1 MPNVGESDELKS
13 ILELC
18 RLQQSEDIADAFKL
32 FRIFGEKSYSGIVV
46 CCPYTK
52 KYISANE
59 VCKAPSRFKADVC
72 VYFFYINEYR
82 FVSIKSENGAMYS
95 IVNHTP
101 RHSNVFQSG
110 YLSNHL
116 DDLDFI
122 VSRMN
127 TQRKEKT
134 SSQDIHIENLGVFTR
149 RRHDTLIDLLMYFT
163 FIGSGSGVSDQ
174 PADSVLVIQDNTMT
188 FFDCVTPTQKKHYAS
203 LLYPRMTLS
212 MRHKQ
217 MPSQPTRVTRKSK
230 DMYDKK
236 MELCKPWIF
245 ECIEK
250 KVVRLK
256 GSLDIR
262 IRGSR

>member
-1 MPNVGESDELKS
+1 MPNVGEEDELKTK
-13 ILELC
+13 LELC

-32 FRIFGEKSYSGIVV
+32 FRIFGEKSYDGIIV

-52 KYISANE
+52 KYISADE
-59 VCKAPSRFKADVC
+59 VCKTPSGFKADVC
-72 VYFFYINEYR
+72 VYFFYTNEYR
-82 FVSIKSENGAMYS
+82 FVSIKSENGSKYS
-95 IVNHTP
+95 VVNHTP

-149 RRHDTLIDLLMYFT
+149 RRQDALIDLLVYFT
-163 FIGSGSGVSDQ
+163 FIGSGAKVSDQ
-174 PADSVLVIQDNTMT
+174 PADSVLVIRDNTMT
-188 FFDCVTPTQKKHYAS
+188 FFDCITPTQKKHYAS
-203 LLYPRMTLS
+203 ILYPRMTLS

-217 MPSQPTRVTRKSK
+217 IPPEPKHVTRKSK
-230 DMYDKK
+230 EIYDKK

-245 ECIEK
+245 EYTEK
-250 KVVRLK
+250 KNDKIK
-256 GSLDIR
+256 GVF
-262 IRGSR
+262 GH